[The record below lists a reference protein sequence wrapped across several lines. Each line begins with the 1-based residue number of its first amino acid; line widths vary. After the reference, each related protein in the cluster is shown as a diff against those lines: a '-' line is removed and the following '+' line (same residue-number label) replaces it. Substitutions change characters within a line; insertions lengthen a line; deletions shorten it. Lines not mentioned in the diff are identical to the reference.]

1 MGCILMM
8 FLCGNYQTKDFNM
21 KDPAV
26 LFFINDWLTSTSEM
40 DADCR
45 GWYLNLILHNYD
57 KGDLPNDIEKL
68 AVLSGVKFSEF
79 ERFKQVFEHVLRQK
93 FELKIDGRLCNSKTQ
108 NILKSRELF
117 KEKRS
122 DAGKKSYLMKYFY
135 ANFPKEAKNKKM
147 LKFVIENINLS
158 IDTKNQTEIEHM
170 FKHLFELYINENEI
184 ENKDINI
191 NVDENNLIQ
200 KPKIEIEKSE
210 LEIVFDEYLEMR
222 KKLGKAATPKAIE
235 LAKKKIKE
243 YSKGNVE
250 TAIKIIEQS
259 ILNSWQGIFELKE
272 NKNSYQTKQED
283 QKAKM
288 NNAFNELANK
298 YLNEL

>member
-1 MGCILMM
+1 
-8 FLCGNYQTKDFNM
+8 M

-26 LFFINDWLTSTSEM
+26 LFYINDWLTSTSEM

-93 FELKIDGRLCNSKTQ
+93 FELKIDGRLCNSKTKTV
-108 NILKSRELF
+108 LKSRELF

-147 LKFVIENINLS
+147 LKFVIENINLA

-200 KPKIEIEKSE
+200 KPKLEIEKTD
-210 LEIVFDEYLEMR
+210 FQKAWDEFLKMR
-222 KKLGKAATPKAIE
+222 IK
-235 LAKKKIKE
+235 AKKAPTEHAIVLLQKE
-243 YSKGNVE
+243 LRKLSEGDELKA
-250 TAIKIIEQS
+250 TKIINQS
-259 ILNSWQGIFELKE
+259 IIKGWASFYELKE
-272 NKNSYQTKQED
+272 NNIPQTKQED